1 MFLTENE
8 VTMKVFITQDDE
20 LTDISVEIHC
30 REISTDVKK
39 LEKFISNYEERIK
52 GKFEGETIYIDVND
66 ILYFESVD
74 NTTFMYTED
83 KILTSTLRL
92 YEIEERLSSKDFF
105 RCSKSVVVNVGKII
119 KLKPELTRNIV
130 ATLCNDE
137 IVVIS
142 RRYTAAFKKLLSL
155 ED

>member
-1 MFLTENE
+1 
-8 VTMKVFITQDDE
+8 MKVFITQDDE

>member
-1 MFLTENE
+1 
-8 VTMKVFITQDDE
+8 MKVFITQDDE

-137 IVVIS
+137 IVIIS